1 MIAKRTTLKK
11 RMLRGI
17 ELWLRDFYNHPGAG
31 APPLLGNEGN
41 VHLDGFLCK
50 AGPTNI
56 IAPDGWIVRKT
67 INGRRGPRTRN
78 YVRPNAGPECR

>member
-50 AGPTNI
+50 T
-56 IAPDGWIVRKT
+56 VREQLPG
-67 INGRRGPRTRN
+67 GRK
-78 YVRPNAGPECR
+78 VRRLGILTQERFL